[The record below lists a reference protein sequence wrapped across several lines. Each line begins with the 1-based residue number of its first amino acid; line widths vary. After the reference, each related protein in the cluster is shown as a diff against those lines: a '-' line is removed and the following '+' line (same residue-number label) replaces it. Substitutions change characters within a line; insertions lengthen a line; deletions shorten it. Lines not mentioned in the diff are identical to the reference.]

1 MNVDNFVTV
10 AQCDQFINS
19 LKVADMDVP
28 PELLVRRAF
37 LAEHGTTVYAD
48 FLARNKP
55 SEELVK
61 CIEHAADA
69 LLAPGID
76 DQEALRPVMLYG
88 KIQSGKTRAFIGIM
102 SIAFDRG
109 VDIAIVYTKG
119 TNALATQTVSR
130 MKAEFDDFKPSNNL
144 HQQCTIVVHDVLE
157 FRTQT
162 MLTEY
167 DLNMHKHI
175 IVCKKEANNTR
186 LLKDIFDGN
195 SLMRQK
201 RVIVID
207 DEADFGGISFYRDTR
222 AGGVRGGT
230 NAINIT
236 QTVQS
241 IHGCRNMLVT
251 ATPYSLY
258 LQPDGMSQV
267 INGEVRPLKPRYTE
281 TVPVHPK
288 YVGGKQYFVDALR
301 EDSMYHSVYHPLSPD
316 CVAVLGKR
324 DKRYINNIAKSPM
337 LRDFRFAVLQYLVG
351 TAIRS
356 IQEAN
361 RGVRYKS
368 SLIMHVQI
376 AKDAH
381 KWQSDLMNA
390 LLNYFKEHVFCG
402 HPDDDSFDETIV
414 AIHNDFIETR
424 RNGVAEGLL
433 DEDLMPS
440 VDETKEK
447 IGELFGNA
455 AVNVQIVNSDED
467 VANLLDSSGQLELRH
482 EANIFVGGSILDR
495 GITIANLIGF
505 IYGRSPKNMQMDTVL
520 QHARMYGARSMP
532 DMAVTRFHTTNLLY
546 ERLRRIHDMDEALR
560 EQFERALREGRDP
573 EHDLKKVFVC
583 RDTRMKI
590 KPCAPNRLLIASIS
604 TITPHSRHLPIGFQT
619 DCHTNIH
626 EVVSGIDA
634 AILGA
639 PDYKNRDGDGIFMI
653 DRNMAID
660 LLRRIRRTYIYNR
673 PIDENAELDWDVEE
687 MISILEWALDRNES
701 LYCLRRENREL
712 SRYRE
717 SGAFANAPDDGRTDL
732 APARAK
738 AIDLPLLMLIRE
750 NGAEEKGWRG
760 TPFYWP
766 VLLVQENV
774 RSAVYGNSG
783 E

>member
-1 MNVDNFVTV
+1 MDLNNLVTV
-10 AQCDQFINS
+10 AQCDQCIASCRMMN
-19 LKVADMDVP
+19 MDVP
-28 PELLVRRAF
+28 PELLARRAF
-37 LAEHGTTVYAD
+37 LVEHGTTVYDD
-48 FLARNKP
+48 FLSRNRP
-55 SEELVK
+55 SEELVR
-61 CIEHAADA
+61 CVEHAADA
-69 LLAPGID
+69 LLAPDIAD
-76 DQEALRPVMLYG
+76 EEALKPVMLYG
-88 KIQSGKTRAFIGIM
+88 KIQSGKTRAFIGIL

-130 MKAEFDDFKPSNNL
+130 MKAEFDNFKPSNNL

-201 RVIVID
+201 QVIVID
-207 DEADFGGISFYRDTR
+207 DEADFGGISFYRDSR
-222 AGGVRGGT
+222 AGGIRGGT

-258 LQPDGMSQV
+258 LQPDGMAQV
-267 INGEVRPLKPRYTE
+267 INGEVRPLKPRHTE

-301 EDSMYHSVYHPLSPD
+301 ENSMYHSVFHPLSPD

-356 IQEAN
+356 IQEAD
-361 RGVRYKS
+361 RGVLYRS

-381 KWQSDLMNA
+381 KWQSDLMTA
-390 LLNYFKEHVFCG
+390 LLDYFKEHVFND
-402 HPDDDSFDETIV
+402 HADDDTFDETIAV
-414 AIHNDFIETR
+414 IHKDFVEAR
-424 RNGVAEGLL
+424 RNGVAEELL
-433 DEDLMPS
+433 DEDFMPS
-440 VDETKEK
+440 VGDVKEK
-447 IGELFGNA
+447 ICEFFGRA

-520 QHARMYGARSMP
+520 QHARMYGARSMA

-546 ERLRRIHDMDEALR
+546 ERLRRINGMDEALR
-560 EQFERALREGRDP
+560 EQFERALQEGRDP
-573 EHDLKKVFVC
+573 ELDLKKVFVC
-583 RDTRMKI
+583 RDTEMKI
-590 KPCAPNRLLIASIS
+590 RPCAPNRLLIASIS
-604 TITPHSRHLPIGFQT
+604 TITPHSRHLPVGFQT
-619 DCHTNIH
+619 DCQTNIRSIV
-626 EVVSGIDA
+626 EGIDA
-634 AILGA
+634 AILGV
-639 PDYKNRDGDGIFMI
+639 PDYQNRDKDGIFLI
-653 DRNMAID
+653 DRDLAID
-660 LLRRIRRTYIYNR
+660 ILRRIRSTFIYNR
-673 PIDENAELDWDVEE
+673 SIDENEGLEWDVEE
-687 MISILEWALDRNES
+687 TIGILEWALHNDS
-701 LYCLRRENREL
+701 KLYCLRRENREL
-712 SRYRE
+712 SRYRAN
-717 SGAFANAPDDGRTDL
+717 GGFANAPDDGRMDL

-738 AIDLPLLMLIRE
+738 TVDLPLLMLIRE
-750 NGAEEKGWRG
+750 NGAADKGWRG

-774 RSAVYGNSG
+774 RSAVYGNSAT
-783 E
+783 